1 MCGHSSSR
9 ACNDVRRASFMAC
22 PHGYTKPYYNSR
34 ASDRGCDGRLWRRA
48 GQAGA
53 GDQPVVADRGYCD
66 SQEILACETVGI
78 TVTLPK
84 PMTPLPK
91 ITKQPD
97 AAEVEV
103 VPEDGAD
110 PLGLFVFDD
119 ELLVPAHIA
128 KRYHPADPQP
138 LRLEAP
144 ILSWIRSPVTSRSN
158 WAKDSSTLRVSRP
171 WTDFDKLDL
180 PAENFDAITHSS
192 RSVTPRICKHK
203 RHGVTI
209 RRVCG

>member
-1 MCGHSSSR
+1 
-9 ACNDVRRASFMAC
+9 MAC
-22 PHGYTKPYYNSR
+22 PHGYTKAYYNSR
-34 ASDRGCDGRLWRRA
+34 ASVGAAMAGYGGELARRA
-48 GQAGA
+48 LAIK
-53 GDQPVVADRGYCD
+53 PVVADRGYCD

-103 VPEDGAD
+103 APEDGAG

-138 LRLEAP
+138 PALGGADLVADPLTGGLALELGKGQQHIEGEPPMDRLRQA
-144 ILSWIRSPVTSRSN
+144 RSS
-158 WAKDSSTLRVSRP
+158 
-171 WTDFDKLDL
+171 
-180 PAENFDAITHSS
+180 
-192 RSVTPRICKHK
+192 
-203 RHGVTI
+203 G
-209 RRVCG
+209 

>member
-1 MCGHSSSR
+1 
-9 ACNDVRRASFMAC
+9 MAC
-22 PHGYTKPYYNSR
+22 PHGYTKAYYNSR

-103 VPEDGAD
+103 APEDGAG

-138 LRLEAP
+138 PALGGADLVADPLTGDLALELGKGQQHIEGEPPMDRLRQA
-144 ILSWIRSPVTSRSN
+144 RSS
-158 WAKDSSTLRVSRP
+158 
-171 WTDFDKLDL
+171 
-180 PAENFDAITHSS
+180 
-192 RSVTPRICKHK
+192 
-203 RHGVTI
+203 G
-209 RRVCG
+209 

>member
-1 MCGHSSSR
+1 
-9 ACNDVRRASFMAC
+9 MAC
-22 PHGYTKPYYNSR
+22 PHGYTKAYYNSR

-103 VPEDGAD
+103 APEDGAD
-110 PLGLFVFDD
+110 SLGLFVFD
-119 ELLVPAHIA
+119 ELGDLSKWRTAPGAT
-128 KRYHPADPQP
+128 RYDY
-138 LRLEAP
+138 RVN
-144 ILSWIRSPVTSRSN
+144 IR
-158 WAKDSSTLRVSRP
+158 
-171 WTDFDKLDL
+171 
-180 PAENFDAITHSS
+180 HSS
-192 RSVTPRICKHK
+192 EASPRTPGEL
-203 RHGVTI
+203 RHS
-209 RRVCG
+209 RRP